1 MKSGGLGCFTHLMR
15 DKMLSLKKRE
25 KEKKKKD
32 LYRLIVFSEWYQSL
46 NPWGQCKEPHP
57 PWDHELF
64 SRMDTSTVFLV
75 HLDEKARECR
85 GNVSWLHVS

>member
-1 MKSGGLGCFTHLMR
+1 MR

-46 NPWGQCKEPHP
+46 GTVQ
-57 PWDHELF
+57 
-64 SRMDTSTVFLV
+64 RTSPAL
-75 HLDEKARECR
+75 
-85 GNVSWLHVS
+85 GS